1 MVKNSENQYPSH
13 FGNTQQSI
21 LRLLINVSVYWA
33 DYTEGHDDVDVR
45 WQKVKEVEA
54 SNLVIR
60 FSSVRTLREFL
71 ATAITTKRYYHDEQ
85 RTEHDYERIT
95 SPNFNNFD
103 PEFSL
108 LIQNL
113 ELLPEPFF
121 KETRG
126 ENRELIF
133 YSSTLS
139 RDIQHWRILVEQQIR
154 VLEDIKSIG
163 RQTKTPQSKAG
174 NSSPVPHNIP
184 RSGLL
189 DDQFVGRKNQLRTLH
204 SLLEPE
210 GSRIAIVAGG
220 GYGKTELTL
229 QFLKQNISNYAG
241 GVCWI
246 YARRSDSLSKS
257 QWHTAGELVRFAE
270 NQLQLVIPL
279 ELMTF
284 AERVDYCFRRWQNG
298 RTLLIFDDLETVQD
312 YEDIKDYIPNR
323 NNQFQVLL
331 TSRLKIGSP
340 FQTLDLDLLTT
351 EESLELLER
360 FIGKD
365 RVDKEKEEASELIA
379 TLENLPLAIEII
391 ARHLANDTNLS
402 LATILRNLDR
412 AINTKTLNT
421 FSELQ
426 REDGAEGMT
435 AKRGLFQAFD
445 LTWQTLSPATKLI
458 ASALGVWVNTKFSW
472 QIVDELIEGLNEDP
486 EELEKISKEQVV
498 KAKKEL
504 IKNNLIKPSGDT
516 TYRMHSLTQ
525 AYFRC
530 KGSEV

>member
-21 LRLLINVSVYWA
+21 LRLLINVGVYWA
-33 DYTEGHDDVDVR
+33 DYTESHDDVDVR

-54 SNLVIR
+54 INLVIR

-71 ATAITTKRYYHDEQ
+71 ATAIATKRYYQDEQ
-85 RTEHDYERIT
+85 RTEHDYKRIT

-113 ELLPEPFF
+113 ELLPVPFF
-121 KETRG
+121 EEIRG
-126 ENRELIF
+126 DNRELIF
-133 YSSTLS
+133 YSSTPS

-163 RQTKTPQSKAG
+163 RQTKTPQSKTG

-184 RSGLL
+184 LSGLL

-210 GSRIAIVAGG
+210 ASRVAIVAGG

-246 YARRSDSLSKS
+246 HARRSDSLSKN
-257 QWHTAGELVRFAE
+257 QWHTAGELIRFAE
-270 NQLQLVIPL
+270 NQLQLIVPL
-279 ELMTF
+279 ELATYV
-284 AERVDYCFRRWQNG
+284 ERVDYCFSRWRSG
-298 RTLLIFDDLETVQD
+298 KTLLIFDDLETIQD

-323 NNQFQVLL
+323 NQFQVLL

-340 FQTLDLDLLTT
+340 FQTLDLDLLTI

-365 RVDKEKEEASELIA
+365 RVNREREEAEELM
-379 TLENLPLAIEII
+379 TMLENLPLAIEII

-402 LATILRNLDR
+402 LTKILKDLDR
-412 AINTKTLNT
+412 AITSKTLDT

-445 LTWQTLSPATKLI
+445 LTWQTLSQATKEI
-458 ASALGVWVNTKFSW
+458 AYCLGINPSTKFSW
-472 QIVDELIEGLNEDP
+472 ETMEDYVEAFNEDP
-486 EELEKISKEQVV
+486 EELEKISEEQVV

-504 IKNNLIKPSGDT
+504 IKNNLIKPSGDA
-516 TYRMHSLTQ
+516 TYRIHSLTQ

-530 KGSEV
+530 KGREA